1 MPSMAAMAVVVAVA
15 LPLAS
20 PAGAT
25 TPPQTGELLQ
35 PGTGGGTQL
44 PTTPIPTINDQTN
57 VEVVVPA
64 TGSPFTAGQ
73 TLNIFECPDA
83 DGLTND
89 LPTDG
94 TACDG
99 LTVNVGANIVTGV
112 GGTVDAT
119 NYEIYQLPSSALF
132 ESANGSP
139 ACDATSA
146 CVLYIGQNITDFNA
160 PYVFSQPFY
169 VGSDLGTPTPE
180 SPAAIALPVAGVLVL
195 GGAVFIRLRRRRAES
210 L

>member
-25 TPPQTGELLQ
+25 TPPRPANCSSRAQAAH
-35 PGTGGGTQL
+35 PVADDSHSH
-44 PTTPIPTINDQTN
+44 DQRPD
-57 VEVVVPA
+57 ECRGRSPA

-139 ACDATSA
+139 RAMPRVPACSTSGRTSRTSMHPMSSRSRSTSVPTSA
-146 CVLYIGQNITDFNA
+146 LPPPRA
-160 PYVFSQPFY
+160 QP
-169 VGSDLGTPTPE
+169 P
-180 SPAAIALPVAGVLVL
+180 
-195 GGAVFIRLRRRRAES
+195 
-210 L
+210 